1 MWKRKKKNAGLWG
14 TGKEM
19 ASRPDDPAELMH
31 WRQEAVHCIAFV
43 EPGINGSTVYF
54 LLLLMP
60 ACPVTAWWG
69 RLYKAP
75 QSKPQTSL
83 TFNHWPCTDL
93 SSGQVR
99 TTGLQ
104 LCCTFEPSTIPH
116 STDLRIDTRGPLYGI
131 HFFMTS
137 FLCLLVNYHRMFN
150 APPMILKISIC

>member
-69 RLYKAP
+69 RLYEAP

-83 TFNHWPCTDL
+83 TFNHWSVLRAGENHWTPIMLHFWTINNSTFHRFKDRHTRTSIWNPLLHDIFSMSFSEL
-93 SSGQVR
+93 SSHVQ
-99 TTGLQ
+99 
-104 LCCTFEPSTIPH
+104 CASHDIK
-116 STDLRIDTRGPLYGI
+116 
-131 HFFMTS
+131 
-137 FLCLLVNYHRMFN
+137 N
-150 APPMILKISIC
+150 